1 MAALVLPAGW
11 TDAKYGLLAFAFVGE
26 LVQGEEEQEKKAMLV
41 KEKDAMKTAVS
52 MEKRPSRPRLSL
64 TSFPFPSQPTPPSP
78 SHSGGLIFGW
88 NALALMLKAQGVYA
102 EGCPADPATTGAP
115 SPSSSTGC
123 PSQENRL
130 AVLWTVGV
138 FALNAGPVLV
148 GPLLD
153 ALGPKLTAVLG
164 TLLNVAALLLL
175 AFFGGSGA
183 ALPAGV
189 LPAASVLLGLGGMTF
204 HLAQFHI
211 SNLFPL
217 RRGLVSSLLVSGFTG
232 CGVVFYFVELAWSAA
247 VAKGG
252 HDPAAAFRVA
262 LGAYSGLVA
271 LWLPLLLWIAPWHA
285 LKVGQVFVAA
295 GRGRWAVVQRRDYER
310 SFVRRPQAAAAGTG
324 GGGTAAAA
332 AAAPAPGGSIALSAL
347 DGGSPKSRAA
357 AAAAASAAA
366 SAAAAGAA
374 PVPSPLR
381 PISTTATT
389 EAASTSSDPASSSD
403 PNNNNPVS
411 PAGAPSPGPLSGEAA
426 LAYMGLR
433 SNAVPTG
440 AAATTTIGGFD
451 GGGGGESDRGGL
463 FFNGGGGGAGAGG
476 AGAGALT
483 LDSADPRWA
492 DLDSPTAASAA
503 LRGGGGAGNAG
514 PSSSSS
520 GQNQNNNNNSDVAF
534 GPLTFEARRFV
545 ELREKRFWAQFV
557 SAESTGMGVFY
568 TLNVFCIQFYLG
580 TARLQL
586 AAKGDSPAT
595 TGLAFTK
602 LASVLPLF
610 GFLGIPAIGWLL
622 DSQGYGATLGAI
634 NLMGVAASL
643 MQAVPSL
650 RFQALTITVW
660 TYGRFFLYTSYFT
673 IFGALFGFRNFGRMV
688 AIDNT
693 VNGLFGLL
701 QLPLTSWGLRGL
713 RGDFTAINLLQAAV
727 LLPLFGFCWAMRRW
741 EGGDLVPIRAAEGE
755 ALPVNVL
762 GPRVA
767 REARFLATLE
777 KRLAGFVG

>member
-1 MAALVLPAGW
+1 
-11 TDAKYGLLAFAFVGE
+11 
-26 LVQGEEEQEKKAMLV
+26 
-41 KEKDAMKTAVS
+41 
-52 MEKRPSRPRLSL
+52 
-64 TSFPFPSQPTPPSP
+64 
-78 SHSGGLIFGW
+78 
-88 NALALMLKAQGVYA
+88 MLKAQGIYD
-102 EGCPADPATTGAP
+102 EGCPAASTTTAATAA
-115 SPSSSTGC
+115 C

-153 ALGPKLTAVLG
+153 ALGPKLTAVFG

-175 AFFGGSGA
+175 AFFGGSGTTP
-183 ALPAGV
+183 PAGAR
-189 LPAASVLLGLGGMTF
+189 PAAAVLLGLGGMTF

-232 CGVVFYFVELAWSAA
+232 CGVVFYFVELAWNAA

-310 SFVRRPQAAAAGTG
+310 SFVRRPQTQAAPATAAATANAAAG
-324 GGGTAAAA
+324 
-332 AAAPAPGGSIALSAL
+332 AAPAPPGGSIALAAL
-347 DGGSPKSRAA
+347 DGGSPKSHAATAA
-357 AAAAASAAA
+357 AAAAA
-366 SAAAAGAA
+366 AAAATAA
-374 PVPSPLR
+374 PVPSPSPLR
-381 PISTTATT
+381 PISTTTT
-389 EAASTSSDPASSSD
+389 EVAPAASTSANFNDND
-403 PNNNNPVS
+403 NPVS

-433 SNAVPTG
+433 SNAVSTGG
-440 AAATTTIGGFD
+440 AAAGTTTIGGGGD
-451 GGGGGESDRGGL
+451 GSGGGESDRGGEL
-463 FFNGGGGGAGAGG
+463 YNGGGGGG
-476 AGAGALT
+476 GALT

-503 LRGGGGAGNAG
+503 LRGGGGV
-514 PSSSSS
+514 SSS
-520 GQNQNNNNNSDVAF
+520 GPNNNNQNNNNNNSDVAF

-557 SAESTGMGVFY
+557 SAESTGMGIFY

-586 AAKGDSPAT
+586 ASKGDAAA
-595 TGLAFTK
+595 GFAFTK
-602 LASVLPLF
+602 LASVLPAF

-701 QLPLTSWGLRGL
+701 QLPLTSWGLHGL
-713 RGDFTAINLLQAAV
+713 RGNFTAINLLQAAV

-741 EGGDLVPIRAAEGE
+741 ESGDLVPIRAAEGE

>member
-1 MAALVLPAGW
+1 
-11 TDAKYGLLAFAFVGE
+11 
-26 LVQGEEEQEKKAMLV
+26 
-41 KEKDAMKTAVS
+41 
-52 MEKRPSRPRLSL
+52 
-64 TSFPFPSQPTPPSP
+64 
-78 SHSGGLIFGW
+78 
-88 NALALMLKAQGVYA
+88 MLKAQGIYD
-102 EGCPADPATTGAP
+102 EGCLTPTPAPGSAP
-115 SPSSSTGC
+115 STAAAC
-123 PSQENRL
+123 PSQESKL

-153 ALGPKLTAVLG
+153 ALGPKLTAVFG
-164 TLLNVAALLLL
+164 TLLNMAALLLL
-175 AFFGGSGA
+175 AFFGGSGTP
-183 ALPAGV
+183 PAGV
-189 LPAASVLLGLGGMTF
+189 LPAAAILLGLGGMTF

-232 CGVVFYFVELAWSAA
+232 CGVVFYFVELAWNAA

-252 HDPAAAFRVA
+252 HDPALAFRVA

-271 LWLPLLLWIAPWHA
+271 LWLPLLFWIAPWHA

-310 SFVRRPQAAAAGTG
+310 SFVRRPQATTTATATG
-324 GGGTAAAA
+324 AS
-332 AAAPAPGGSIALSAL
+332 AAPAPAGGGGSIALAAL
-347 DGGSPKSRAA
+347 DGGSPKSHAATAA
-357 AAAAASAAA
+357 AAAAA
-366 SAAAAGAA
+366 AAAATAENA
-374 PVPSPLR
+374 PSPLR
-381 PISTTATT
+381 PISTTTTAT
-389 EAASTSSDPASSSD
+389 STSSASEL
-403 PNNNNPVS
+403 NNPVS

-433 SNAVPTG
+433 SNAVSTGDAG
-440 AAATTTIGGFD
+440 AAGTIGGGGGGGGDGSGD
-451 GGGGGESDRGGL
+451 GGGGGGGNGGDSRGGL
-463 FFNGGGGGAGAGG
+463 ASING
-476 AGAGALT
+476 GALT

-503 LRGGGGAGNAG
+503 LRGGGNGASTSGNNQDNN
-514 PSSSSS
+514 S
-520 GQNQNNNNNSDVAF
+520 QNQNSDVAF

-557 SAESTGMGVFY
+557 SAESTGMGIFY

-586 AAKGDSPAT
+586 ASKGDAAT
-595 TGLAFTK
+595 GFAFTK
-602 LASVLPLF
+602 LASVLPAF

-650 RFQALTITVW
+650 RFQALTITIW

-701 QLPLTSWGLRGL
+701 QLPLTSWGLHGL
-713 RGDFTAINLLQAAV
+713 RGNFTAINLLQAAV

-741 EGGDLVPIRAAEGE
+741 ESGDLVPIRAAEGE

>member
-1 MAALVLPAGW
+1 MPAAKPRPDPAKASPRSLSGLTPFLVPYRG
-11 TDAKYGLLAFAFVGE
+11 
-26 LVQGEEEQEKKAMLV
+26 
-41 KEKDAMKTAVS
+41 
-52 MEKRPSRPRLSL
+52 R
-64 TSFPFPSQPTPPSP
+64 
-78 SHSGGLIFGW
+78 I
-88 NALALMLKAQGVYA
+88 ALA
-102 EGCPADPATTGAP
+102 
-115 SPSSSTGC
+115 
-123 PSQENRL
+123 
-130 AVLWTVGV
+130 
-138 FALNAGPVLV
+138 
-148 GPLLD
+148 
-153 ALGPKLTAVLG
+153 
-164 TLLNVAALLLL
+164 
-175 AFFGGSGA
+175 
-183 ALPAGV
+183 
-189 LPAASVLLGLGGMTF
+189 
-204 HLAQFHI
+204 
-211 SNLFPL
+211 
-217 RRGLVSSLLVSGFTG
+217 
-232 CGVVFYFVELAWSAA
+232 
-247 VAKGG
+247 
-252 HDPAAAFRVA
+252 
-262 LGAYSGLVA
+262 
-271 LWLPLLLWIAPWHA
+271 
-285 LKVGQVFVAA
+285 
-295 GRGRWAVVQRRDYER
+295 
-310 SFVRRPQAAAAGTG
+310 
-324 GGGTAAAA
+324 
-332 AAAPAPGGSIALSAL
+332 AL
-347 DGGSPKSRAA
+347 DGGSPKSHA

-366 SAAAAGAA
+366 AAAAAGAA
-374 PVPSPLR
+374 PVPSPSPLR
-381 PISTTATT
+381 PISTTTEATP
-389 EAASTSSDPASSSD
+389 AASTSSDPASSGLD
-403 PNNNNPVS
+403 NNNNNNDNPVS

-433 SNAVPTG
+433 SNAVSTGGGG
-440 AAATTTIGGFD
+440 AAATIGGGDGSGGFG
-451 GGGGGESDRGGL
+451 GGGGGESERGGL
-463 FFNGGGGGAGAGG
+463 YNGGGGGG
-476 AGAGALT
+476 GALT

-503 LRGGGGAGNAG
+503 LRGGAGGGGGGGGAGNAA
-514 PSSSSS
+514 SSSS
-520 GQNQNNNNNSDVAF
+520 GPDANATTNNNQNSDVAF

-557 SAESTGMGVFY
+557 SAESTGMGIFY

-586 AAKGDSPAT
+586 ASKGDAAT
-595 TGLAFTK
+595 GFAFTK
-602 LASVLPLF
+602 LASVLPAF

-701 QLPLTSWGLRGL
+701 QLPLTSWGLHGL
-713 RGDFTAINLLQAAV
+713 RGNFTAINLLQAAA

-741 EGGDLVPIRAAEGE
+741 ESGDLVPIRAAEGE